1 MDFASNE
8 TNNRLFQ
15 LDLGLRS
22 IPSIPFPWQLHEM
35 LDTCEKK
42 GLDHIISWLPNNAS
56 FRVHNHPVFMNSIIG
71 TFFKQTKYKS
81 FQRQLNIWGFHRIT
95 TGPNKGGYCHRHF
108 IRSKEELCCMMSRQK
123 IKSGKPAKPRAY
135 FPLKA
140 YVSTSGEN
148 RGVDSILNCNSLE
161 DHALNTMLTKDRDF
175 TVPMLPR
182 LSRLV
187 SNDIPS
193 DNAQKGMLPFDCAD
207 VSSYPSL
214 DCRDQVPAS
223 TSFAEN
229 NRMASPRGVDSLAM
243 RTILPLAFSERC
255 CMAPNLGTTNI
266 NVNDENL
273 QDLGT
278 MMPFLSPDPIAPNH
292 PLSKPQPNNGTSTT
306 NFNLAISNMI
316 DLLVNNNTPT
326 RQEVHQEEDDSVFGG
341 KVFFAL
347 GDRPER
353 RSSLGGC

>member
-1 MDFASNE
+1 
-8 TNNRLFQ
+8 
-15 LDLGLRS
+15 
-22 IPSIPFPWQLHEM
+22 
-35 LDTCEKK
+35 
-42 GLDHIISWLPNNAS
+42 
-56 FRVHNHPVFMNSIIG
+56 
-71 TFFKQTKYKS
+71 
-81 FQRQLNIWGFHRIT
+81 
-95 TGPNKGGYCHRHF
+95 
-108 IRSKEELCCMMSRQK
+108 MMSRQK

-135 FPLKA
+135 FPFKA
-140 YVSTSGEN
+140 YVPTSGEN
-148 RGVDSILNCNSLE
+148 RGVDSILGLE
-161 DHALNTMLTKDRDF
+161 DHALNTMLAKDRDF
-175 TVPMLPR
+175 IVPMLPR

-193 DNAQKGMLPFDCAD
+193 DNAQKSMLPFDRAG

-229 NRMASPRGVDSLAM
+229 NKMASPRGVDSLAM

-255 CMAPNLGTTNI
+255 CMAPNLGTTDI
-266 NVNDENL
+266 NDENS

-306 NFNLAISNMI
+306 NFNLAIRNMI